1 MKLYAGIGSRST
13 PPSILEKMS
22 NIAYSLAADGWVLR
36 SGGALGAD
44 TAFEQGCDSAVG
56 KKEIYLPWKGF
67 NNNESPLHDVTAQ
80 AINLTR
86 EYHPSPNLLTYKRF
100 MAMFHGRNA
109 QQVLGQNLDSPIAFI
124 VCWTP
129 DGCESDEDRV
139 KETGGTGQ
147 AISIAACRGIP
158 VFNLANDDAADKLLI
173 HIRINH
179 PSKQKTSYTNCWGGG
194 KKNGKKQSI

>member
-1 MKLYAGIGSRST
+1 MKLYAGIGARVT

-36 SGGALGAD
+36 SGGSPGAD

-56 KKEIYLPWKGF
+56 KKEIYLPWENF
-67 NNNESPLHDVTAQ
+67 NGNKSSLYDVTPQ
-80 AINLTR
+80 AIKLTTA
-86 EYHPSPNLLTYKRF
+86 YYPNPNLLAFKHYIAKL
-100 MAMFHGRNA
+100 HGRNA
-109 QQVLGQNLDSPIAFI
+109 QQILGQNLDSPIKFV
-124 VCWTP
+124 VCWTS
-129 DGCESDEDRV
+129 DGCESDEDRT
-139 KETGGTGQ
+139 KDTGGTGQ
-147 AISIAACRGIP
+147 AISISSCRGIP

-194 KKNGKKQSI
+194 EKV